1 MMAEQERCIDL
12 AARDTERHVLLAVDE
27 SANSKRAVMYI
38 ADFFAGS
45 KEVFITLLS
54 ILPEP
59 SEDYFPTDE
68 ARLSWIAEKKA
79 VMNGVL
85 AGYQEILRSAGFTEK
100 QIGCHLVIKP
110 CTSVAEVIL
119 EEQKRLHSCIVVV
132 GRRGITHQEE
142 FVFGSTSNKIL
153 HQAQNCAVLVVE

>member
-1 MMAEQERCIDL
+1 MTTERENTIDL
-12 AARDTERHVLLAVDE
+12 AARDTERHVLLAVDA

-45 KEVFITLLS
+45 KEVFITMLS

-59 SEDYFPTDE
+59 SEDFFATDE
-68 ARLSWIAEKKA
+68 ARLTWVAEQKSA
-79 VMNGVL
+79 LDGVL
-85 AGYQEILRSAGFTEK
+85 AGYREILRGAGFTDA
-100 QIGCHLVIKP
+100 QIASHLVIRP

-119 EEQKRLHSCIVVV
+119 EEQKRLRSCIVVV

-142 FVFGSTSNKIL
+142 FVFGSTSSKIL

>member
-1 MMAEQERCIDL
+1 MNCAPERAINL
-12 AARDTERHVLLAVDE
+12 ANRDTERHVLVAVDE

-38 ADFFAGS
+38 ADFFSGAR
-45 KEVFITLLS
+45 EIFITLLS

-59 SEDYFPTDE
+59 SEDFFPTDE
-68 ARLSWIAEKKA
+68 ARLTWIEEKKSA
-79 VMNGVL
+79 MEGVL
-85 AGYQEILRSAGFTEK
+85 TGYQEILRGAGFTDE
-100 QIGCHLVIKP
+100 QIASHLVIRP